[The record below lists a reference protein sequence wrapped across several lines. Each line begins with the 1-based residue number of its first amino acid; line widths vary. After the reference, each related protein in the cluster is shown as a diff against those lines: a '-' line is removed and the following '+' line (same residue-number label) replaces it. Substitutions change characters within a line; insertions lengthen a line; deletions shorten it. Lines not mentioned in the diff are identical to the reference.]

1 MGLAIFAFLKRRF
14 LSFRREAVV
23 LWYAFRNPQTPFA
36 LKAASLLTGLY
47 LVSPIDL
54 IPFPLPLLG
63 MVDDVVIV
71 PLAVSFIARRL
82 PPGVHAEAG
91 RKADLWIARWFK
103 RPLLAAAVSLA
114 VLVAIWVVLLYLIY
128 RFFFG

>member
-1 MGLAIFAFLKRRF
+1 MAILAVLKRRF

-23 LWYAFRNPQTPFA
+23 LWYAFRNPQTPFV

-54 IPFPLPLLG
+54 IPFTVPFLG
-63 MVDDVVIV
+63 VVDDLLIV
-71 PLAVSFIARRL
+71 PLAVSFIAKRL
-82 PPGVHAEAG
+82 PPGVHEEAG

-103 RPLLAAAVSLA
+103 RPLLAAAVILA
-114 VLVAIWVVLLYLIY
+114 VLVAIWAALLYLIY
-128 RFFFG
+128 RLIVG